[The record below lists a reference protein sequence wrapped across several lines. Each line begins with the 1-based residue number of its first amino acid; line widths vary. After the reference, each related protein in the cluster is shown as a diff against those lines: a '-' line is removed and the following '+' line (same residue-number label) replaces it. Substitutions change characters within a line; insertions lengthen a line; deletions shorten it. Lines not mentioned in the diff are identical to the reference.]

1 MLEILLVWT
10 MSHVDTPDVLAGP
23 FVSERVF
30 GSYQECA
37 ALVAMIAGPFSIDQ
51 QWQFRIESEGQIF
64 QGQCIRRQDYESE
77 NS

>member
-37 ALVAMIAGPFSIDQ
+37 ALVAMIGGPFIIDK

-64 QGQCIRRQDYESE
+64 QGRCVERQNYESE